1 LPWAPFFTKRADV
14 LKNLELI
21 KAEAERQIRAATDPK
36 RLEELRVEFLGRRGR
51 LTELLRRLGKL
62 SPEERPAAGALANEV
77 KTAIQKAL
85 TIRAAELS
93 APAKREVFLDH
104 TLPGRRIEVRR
115 RHPVNQVI
123 EELVQTFCDLGF
135 TVAEGPLIETEHYNF
150 DALNTPPDHPVRD
163 EKDTLFLRDF
173 PLLLRTETSPV
184 QVRTMEKTKPPVRV
198 IAPGRCYRNDTADA
212 RHHPVF
218 HQIEGLWVDE
228 GISFAHLKG
237 ILLEFAKSLFG
248 PEAQVRFRPHFFP
261 FTEPSAEIEATCPAC
276 AGGGCRVCSNTG
288 WIELG
293 GAGMVDPAVLAPLGI
308 DPEIYT
314 GFAFGI
320 GPERIAMV
328 RYGVSDIRL
337 FYENDLRFL
346 RQF

>member
-1 LPWAPFFTKRADV
+1 MLNK
-14 LKNLELI
+14 LELI
-21 KAEAERQIRAATDPK
+21 KAEAKRRIEAAPDAES
-36 RLEELRVEFLGRRGR
+36 LEELRVEFLGRRGK

-62 SPEERPAAGALANEV
+62 GPEDRPRAGALANEV
-77 KTAIQKAL
+77 KTAIQQAL
-85 TIRAAELS
+85 TARTAEL
-93 APAKREVFLDH
+93 AKGDAVEVTLDY
-104 TLPGRRIEVRR
+104 TLPGRKVNVRR

-123 EELVQTFCDLGF
+123 EELVFIFCDLGF
-135 TVAEGPLIETEHYNF
+135 TVVEGPLIETEHYNF
-150 DALNTPPDHPVRD
+150 DALNTPPDHPARD
-163 EKDTLFLRDF
+163 EKDTLYLRDF

-184 QVRTMEKTKPPVRV
+184 QIRTMEKQKPPIRI

-212 RHHPVF
+212 RHYPVF

-237 ILLEFAKSLFG
+237 ILLEFARSIFG
-248 PEAQVRFRPHFFP
+248 PGAQIRFRPHFFP

-276 AGGGCRVCSNTG
+276 EGDGCRVCSNVG

-293 GAGMVDPAVLAPLGI
+293 GAGMVDPAVLEPLGI
-308 DPEIYT
+308 DPERYT

-328 RYGVSDIRL
+328 RYGVTDIRL